1 MRPMISL
8 LRVSSV
14 VLGCAIS
21 SAMLSLAGCS
31 KKDDSSSTTT
41 TGTTTSGGTVSLN
54 GAGATFPNPLYTKWI
69 SDYSALP
76 AGHGVKVNYQSV
88 GSGGGIKAISD
99 QTVDFGATDA
109 PLTDE
114 EAGKAPGK
122 LLHIPTTLGAV
133 VLTYNLDGIK
143 TGLKLSPEVLA
154 GIFLGDIKSWDDPKI
169 KADNAAL
176 PLPKKSISIVHRTDG
191 SGTTEVFTQ
200 YLAQV
205 SPDWKTKVGAGKS
218 VKWPT
223 GNGAKGNEGVTGNV
237 TNTPGSI
244 GYVEL
249 AYAAQNNLAVADL
262 KNHAGKFV
270 SPTLDAISAA
280 AAAMGDKVPDDLRM
294 SILDPDG
301 DASYP
306 ISSFTYVLLY
316 AEQKDA
322 AKGGAL
328 VSFLWWGIHDGQK
341 AAPGLH
347 YAPLPA
353 AIVTRDEAKLKS
365 ITSGG
370 KAVLAAP

>member
-1 MRPMISL
+1 MISH
-8 LRVSSV
+8 LRLSSV
-14 VLGCAIS
+14 VLGCA
-21 SAMLSLAGCS
+21 AMLSFAGCS
-31 KKDDSSSTTT
+31 KKDDASSTTT
-41 TGTTTSGGTVSLN
+41 TGTTTSAGGTVSLN

-76 AGHGVKVNYQSV
+76 AGHGVKINYQSI

-114 EAGKAPGK
+114 EASKAPGK

-143 TGLKLSPEVLA
+143 TGLKLSP
-154 GIFLGDIKSWDDPKI
+154 DIKSWDDPKI

-237 TNTPGSI
+237 SNTPGSI

-270 SPTLDAISAA
+270 SPSLDAISAA

-306 ISSFTYVLLY
+306 ISSFTYILLY

-322 AKGGAL
+322 AKGAAL
-328 VSFLWWGIHDGQK
+328 VNFLWWGIHDGQK

-365 ITSGG
+365 VTSGG